1 MDCYFAACP
10 LPEQNDLGKSSV
22 VLFSIPELG
31 IKFKAPFAAV
41 DPNHSDL
48 ASLLALLEFIDSN
61 QKYFTNRTYQ
71 IYGHNL
77 SVINM
82 LNGRQEIDERFQPLL
97 EKAQAY
103 RTKYHFSLQWVP
115 TTENSAL
122 DSLLD

>member
-10 LPEQNDLGKSSV
+10 LPAQNELGKSSV
-22 VLFSIPELG
+22 VLFSIPEMG

-41 DPNHSDL
+41 DNTHSDL

-61 QKYFTNRTYQ
+61 QKYFTNRTYM
-71 IYGHNL
+71 IFGHNL

-82 LNGRQEIDERFQPLL
+82 LNGRQEVDERFQGLL
-97 EKAQAY
+97 EKALAY
-103 RTKYHFSLQWVP
+103 RSKYRFSLEWVP
-115 TTENSAL
+115 SKENEAL